1 MRESMNTASGSRR
14 PLKSRTTAW
23 AVFFSRSMLALGL
36 RPNAVSLLSIGCSA
50 VAGAAALMTAHST
63 HAWAWWLLAAA
74 GIQLRLFC
82 NMMDGLLA
90 VEGGLKSPTGDL
102 YNEIPD
108 RIDDA
113 LILVPLGYAA
123 GTDWGISLGWA
134 AMGGAMLTA
143 YIRALGAS
151 LTGKHDFC
159 GPMAKPHRMFAITV
173 GCLSMMAIDIMNVQ
187 VPRLMVWCLVI
198 MNAGIV
204 ITCWRRTAHLAHA
217 LTQRPTE

>member
-1 MRESMNTASGSRR
+1 MTSDPGSRR

-23 AVFFSRSMLALGL
+23 AGFFSRKMLKLGL
-36 RPNAVSLLSIGCSA
+36 TPNGVSLLGIACA
-50 VAGAAALMTAHST
+50 AAGGGAALMAPHSA
-63 HAWAWWLLAAA
+63 HAWAFWLLAAA

-113 LILVPLGYAA
+113 LILVPLGYAG
-123 GTDWGISLGWA
+123 GTEWSIALGWA
-134 AMGGAMLTA
+134 AMGGAVVTA

-151 LTGKHDFC
+151 LTGRHDFC
-159 GPMAKPHRMFAITV
+159 GPMAKPHRMFAVTV
-173 GCLSMMAIDIMNVQ
+173 GCLSMMTIDLMNVKA
-187 VPRLMVWCLVI
+187 PPLMLWCLVI
-198 MNAGIV
+198 VNAGIL
-204 ITCWRRTAHLAHA
+204 ITCWRRTAHLAAA
-217 LTQRPTE
+217 LNSTTKRQAP